1 MQTQFKT
8 FTSWKQ
14 AKDSICKEGAEH
26 RAKLNIFVMDS
37 IYFFHN
43 EGNFQKDIL
52 NGIIDTVRAVGL
64 SQRNIVDYLAAIVP
78 HKIGRVKTAHDFKYY
93 FEGKKEGEEY
103 LSNDSIAEFIKT
115 NKVWF
120 RFHNE
125 VAPKA
130 FNVQAGIATIV
141 KGCFKNGV
149 DYETA
154 LNALNSQWNTA
165 QLQAVEKKA
174 AKGSR

>member
-1 MQTQFKT
+1 MQTQFQT

-26 RAKLNIFVMDS
+26 KAKLNSFVMDS

-52 NGIIDTVRAVGL
+52 NGVIDTVRAVGL
-64 SQRNIVDYLAAIVP
+64 SQRNIVDYLASIVP

-93 FEGKKEGEEY
+93 FEGRKEGEEY
-103 LSNDSIAEFIKT
+103 LSNDMIAEFIKT

-120 RFHNE
+120 RYHNE
-125 VAPKA
+125 NQPKA
-130 FNVQAGIATIV
+130 FNVQVGIATLV
-141 KGCFKNGV
+141 KGCFKNGI
-149 DYETA
+149 DYDTALTA
-154 LNALNSQWNTA
+154 LNTQWQSNLLA
-165 QLQAVEKKA
+165 ASEKKA
-174 AKGSR
+174 AKASR